1 MNALTTELHLAPAVS
16 VGLLLGCVC
25 CCLGFFGGGVW
36 VVVFGVLFLLV
47 VDLGVCGFLFVCVVF
62 CLCLC
67 FFVCLGLGLGLFV
80 GLFDWVFFLGGF
92 GCVCGFPH

>member
-1 MNALTTELHLAPAVS
+1 MFVAVW
-16 VGLLLGCVC
+16 V
-25 CCLGFFGGGVW
+25 FFGVVW

-62 CLCLC
+62 CLCLW

-80 GLFDWVFFLGGF
+80 GLFDWGEGFGGF
-92 GCVCGFPH
+92 WGCVWVSPLI